1 MSKYIT
7 VENFTKKRARK
18 CMEEFEFMLDMC
30 KCHGSPRS
38 EIQEYEKK
46 REMLKAYW
54 KLRWNE
60 DYHDRS
66 EYGMYK
72 ALGPLVE

>member
-38 EIQEYEKK
+38 EIQ
-46 REMLKAYW
+46 
-54 KLRWNE
+54 
-60 DYHDRS
+60 DRDAES
-66 EYGMYK
+66 LLEIK
-72 ALGPLVE
+72 VERRLP

>member
-46 REMLKAYW
+46 IEMLKVFN
-54 KLRWNE
+54 KE
-60 DYHDRS
+60 D
-66 EYGMYK
+66 
-72 ALGPLVE
+72 